1 MYLLLIILHS
11 EDEWERV
18 AELCIRRSH
27 ARVMA
32 FEGSGVGR
40 TTARKLFS
48 EPSFSPDIWKHLE
61 TKRQWA
67 ITGFAVMPDLETAR
81 EVIAEIETIT
91 GGLEKPSTGIVAAI
105 PLLDFA
111 AYPLP
116 Q

>member
-18 AELCIRRSH
+18 AEICIRRSN

-40 TTARKLFS
+40 TTAKKLFS
-48 EPSFSPDIWKHLE
+48 QPSFSPEIWKHLE

-67 ITGFAVMPDLETAR
+67 VTGFAVMPSLAAVR
-81 EVIAEIETIT
+81 EAIAEIESVT
-91 GGLEKPSTGIVAAI
+91 GGLTKPGTGIVAAI
-105 PLLDFA
+105 PLSRF
-111 AYPLP
+111 LP
-116 Q
+116 SASV